1 MKKTIL
7 YLTILFFF
15 ITLTINCKK
24 DSTNVIQKIKELSSK
39 QIKTNS
45 SFIHSEG
52 KTIEQ
57 RFKLPKGFKRV
68 QTSPDSFQ
76 KYLHSLP
83 LKPHQSNVLY
93 YNGKVKPNNRIYDA
107 VVDLPIGNKNLHQCA
122 DAIIRLRAEYL
133 WNKKQYDAI
142 HFNFTNGFRVDY
154 SKWMKGFRIKV
165 KDNKAQWVM
174 TDSPS
179 NTKKD
184 FWKYLETVFT
194 YAGTLSLEK
203 ELKPVAS
210 FKNIKIG
217 DVFIQGGS
225 PGHAVI
231 VVDMAVHEQTHEKI
245 FLLAQSYMPAQ
256 EIQILQNPMN
266 PNYSPW
272 YFNPA
277 NNQIKTPEW
286 TFNIQDLKHFE

>member
-1 MKKTIL
+1 MKKKFL
-7 YLTILFFF
+7 YLTVSFFF
-15 ITLTINCKK
+15 ITLAINCKN
-24 DSTNVIQKIKELSSK
+24 DLTNVIQTIKEFSAK
-39 QIKTNS
+39 QMRTDH

-57 RFKLPKGFKRV
+57 RFTLPKGFKRV
-68 QTSPDSFQ
+68 QTSPDSFE
-76 KYLHSLP
+76 KYLRSLP
-83 LKPHQSNVLY
+83 LKPHQSEVLY
-93 YNGKVKPNNRIYDA
+93 YDGKIKPNNRIYDA
-107 VVDLPIGNKNLHQCA
+107 VVALPIGNKNLHQCA

-165 KDNKAQWVM
+165 KGNRVQWIK
-174 TDSPS
+174 TNSPS
-179 NTKKD
+179 NTEKD
-184 FWKYLETVFT
+184 FWNYLETVFT
-194 YAGTLSLEK
+194 YSGTLSLEK
-203 ELKPVAS
+203 ELKPVTS

-217 DVFIQGGS
+217 DIFIQGGS

-231 VVDMAVHEQTHEKI
+231 VVDMAVHEQTYEKI

-266 PNYSPW
+266 PNSSPW
-272 YFNPA
+272 YSNPV

-286 TFNIQDLKHFE
+286 TFNIQDLKTF